1 MEASCH
7 FHTLVELPI
16 GNSFQYQTDKKK
28 CLGPRAHLDVVMK
41 TENSYL
47 CWESNSSYP
56 APSAVAVLL
65 TYHNDSCIVLDFTLN
80 VALDLPPI
88 SVYASG

>member
-7 FHTLVELPI
+7 FQTLVELPVE
-16 GNSFQYQTDKKK
+16 NSSQYQTDKKK
-28 CLGPRAHLDVVMK
+28 CLGPRAHLGVVIK

-56 APSAVAVLL
+56 SLSPVTVQP
-65 TYHNDSCIVLDFTLN
+65 TYHSDLCIV
-80 VALDLPPI
+80 
-88 SVYASG
+88 